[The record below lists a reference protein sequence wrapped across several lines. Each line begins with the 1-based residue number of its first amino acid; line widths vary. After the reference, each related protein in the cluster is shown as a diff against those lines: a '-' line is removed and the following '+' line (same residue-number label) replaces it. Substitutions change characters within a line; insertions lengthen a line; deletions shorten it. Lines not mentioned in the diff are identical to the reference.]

1 MPTVSIQIEILEIFI
16 VHDICVLLF
25 ANFYSIQ
32 IEILEIFIVHDI
44 CVCALSPKMKEP
56 RYVPSQL
63 ISCCYFMHSF
73 FHFITLFFFSNFLY
87 ASFNHCQFFITL
99 FFSAIFFMLPLT
111 TVNFNFN
118 SPLYSFIFCIMT
130 SQFFFVFFKTSILVR
145 FEAPYKTVVIQGA
158 QDTWQARWEKLY

>member
-1 MPTVSIQIEILEIFI
+1 MFLVCFSLNFSLRYKYCQ
-16 VHDICVLLF
+16 LLPYTDWNFGNFYCSWYLCFTF

-73 FHFITLFFFSNFLY
+73 FHFITLFFL
-87 ASFNHCQFFITL
+87 
-99 FFSAIFFMLPLT
+99 AIFFMLPLT